1 MKEQEIA
8 KRWAQAL
15 FNLGHEESG
24 WNEKVREF
32 KTHLE
37 LIEAYPKLQKIFT
50 SPSISKEDK
59 EKILLKIFHGKVEEK
74 YSRFLSL
81 LIRKDRYKYLPE
93 IARHYIKLVN
103 NALSAHEMTLTTAVP
118 LEEALAQQIRE
129 KVEKD
134 LAIKTNFTTKVDPS
148 IGGGVILTVDNRIFD
163 ASVKSKMEHLKHKLM
178 KISL

>member
-15 FNLGHEESG
+15 FSLGKEEAD
-24 WNEKVREF
+24 WKEKVNEF

-37 LIEAYPKLQKIFT
+37 LMETYPKLEKIFT
-50 SPSISKEDK
+50 NPNISKEEK
-59 EKILLKIFHGKVEEK
+59 EKILMKIFHGKVEEK
-74 YSRFLSL
+74 YSRFLAL
-81 LIRKDRYKYLPE
+81 LIRKDRYRYLPE

-103 NALSAHEMTLTTAVP
+103 SALSAHEMTLTTAVP
-118 LEEALAQQIRE
+118 LEEALAQEIRE

-134 LAIKTNFTTKVDPS
+134 LAIKTVFTTKVDPS
-148 IGGGVILTVDNRIFD
+148 IGGGVIITVDNRIFD
-163 ASVKSKMEHLKHKLM
+163 ASVKSKMEHLKQKLM